1 MARPEDDFCRSR
13 LAHFADYRLV
23 LFGRAVDVEEEDV
36 GIVRIEIA
44 LCRPD
49 EVRGSEAAYRAVLD
63 FENCGWI
70 PLLQLSHYVR
80 VPALLYDGL
89 PVEQHPHM
97 RRIGRGGL
105 LERVQRALYR
115 HRRWR
120 CYLPVCNCRACGGQN
135 QCNYVSCFH
144 KLNLKH
150 QTSNLYSNRTL
161 PQSRGSTPACVGR
174 SLIREVALLLQ

>member
-1 MARPEDDFCRSR
+1 MARPEDDFRRRR
-13 LAHFADYRLV
+13 LAHFANYRLV

-36 GIVRIEIA
+36 GIERIEVA
-44 LCRPD
+44 LRGPD

-63 FENCGWI
+63 LENCGWI

-89 PVEQHPHM
+89 SVEQHSHT
-97 RRIGRGGL
+97 RRIRRGGL
-105 LERVQRALYR
+105 FECVQRALYR

-120 CYLPVCNCRACGGQN
+120 GYLSISNRRARGGQN

-144 KLNLKH
+144 ILFNSKAR
-150 QTSNLYSNRTL
+150 SSRRTCRR
-161 PQSRGSTPACVGR
+161 PWRSSRRGG
-174 SLIREVALLLQ
+174 